1 MQFIQFF
8 FQTQQRKLNDC
19 KVLACILALNQEK
32 GAEKMKE
39 LLNNPKENEYLSEFR
54 QKVAQEMQDDIEQ
67 RKRDLERS
75 RNGFIGTITGIVLAV
90 VVSWFFLLPHFGIG
104 QPKEVPVIRRPVL
117 PVKIQPSDPGGMEI
131 SNQDKT
137 VYALVE
143 KNADLNTK
151 VESLLPPPET
161 PQMPTIEPEEEKNV
175 ADEDILPEEAP
186 SDMTDLIESV
196 QTTATER
203 VNIPQKLPAIEVSVA
218 KAEPKDEPLKAVEKS
233 VQAQKTDKDL
243 VESESKSAAP
253 QAAKFQVQLMALS
266 KQEALEKGYNE
277 LVKKHPQLKNLP
289 HNIKQGPQDKL
300 YRLMVG
306 AFETKDSAQ
315 KLCDELK
322 KSGSS
327 CLVKQN

>member
-1 MQFIQFF
+1 
-8 FQTQQRKLNDC
+8 
-19 KVLACILALNQEK
+19 
-32 GAEKMKE
+32 MKE

-75 RNGFIGTITGIVLAV
+75 RNGFIGTVMGIVLAV

-104 QPKEVPVIRRPVL
+104 QEKEVPVIRRPIL
-117 PVKIQPSDPGGMEI
+117 PAKIQPSEPGGMEI

-143 KNADLNTK
+143 KNANLNTK

-161 PQMPTIEPEEEKNV
+161 PQMPTIEPEEEKSV

-186 SDMTDLIESV
+186 SDMSDLIESV

-203 VNIPQKLPAIEVSVA
+203 VNIPQKLPAIEVRVA
-218 KAEPKDEPLKAVEKS
+218 KAEKKDEALKPVEKS
-233 VQAQKTDKDL
+233 VELKKADNALPENK
-243 VESESKSAAP
+243 P
-253 QAAKFQVQLMALS
+253 QSTPTQTAKFQVQLMALS

-277 LVKKHPQLKNLP
+277 LIKKHPQLKNLP
-289 HNIKQGPQDKL
+289 HNIKQGPEDKL

-306 AFETKDSAQ
+306 AFETKDDAQ